1 MNIRKATIQDIPLIR
16 RISNETWPVTYG
28 EILSQEQIAYMLDM
42 MYSETALHQ
51 QLSHPD
57 QEFFIAEENGTA
69 YGFMGIQW
77 NYPATGTTKLHKIY
91 VLPSAQGKQVGK
103 RLIQYIIGLLDSKNQ
118 SIIALNVNR
127 NNKARSFY
135 EHLGFTITGEEDID
149 IGNGYLMEDYIMEC
163 RINA

>member
-1 MNIRKATIQDIPLIR
+1 MTIRKATLWDIPLIR
-16 RISNETWPVTYG
+16 RISQETWPAAYG
-28 EILSQEQIAYMLDM
+28 EILSKEQIGYMLEL

-57 QEFFIAEENGTA
+57 QEFFIAEEDGTA

-77 NYPATGTTKLHKIY
+77 NYPVTGTTKLHKIY

-103 RLIQYIIGLLDSKNQ
+103 RLIQHLIDLLKTKDQ

-127 NNKARSFY
+127 NNKAKSFY
-135 EHLGFTITGEEDID
+135 EHLGFRVVGEEDID
-149 IGNGYLMEDYIMEC
+149 IGSGYLMEDYIMQLTVD
-163 RINA
+163 N